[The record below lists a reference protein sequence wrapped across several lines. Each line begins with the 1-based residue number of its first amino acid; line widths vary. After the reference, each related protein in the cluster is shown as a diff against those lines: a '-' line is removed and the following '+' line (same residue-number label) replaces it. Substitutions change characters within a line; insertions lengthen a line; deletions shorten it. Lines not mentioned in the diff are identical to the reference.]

1 MREQLIG
8 KLDDFE
14 DGSKR
19 LLSVNNVDIGVFRL
33 DGALHAWRNVCPHQ
47 GGPVCQGR
55 LFKRVID
62 NLGPDKQHHGRNYDD
77 SQLHIVC
84 PWHGAEF
91 NIRTGAHAGIPDLKL
106 TPVEIQVRDEKV
118 YVRVD

>member
-1 MREQLIG
+1 MSEHEIG
-8 KLDDFE
+8 PKDQFE
-14 DGSKR
+14 DGGKK
-19 LLSVNNVDIGVFRL
+19 LLSVGGVDIGVFRRG
-33 DGALHAWRNVCPHQ
+33 DEFHAWRNVCPHQ

-62 NLGPDKQHHGRNYDD
+62 NLGPDKQHHGRTYDE
-77 SQLHIVC
+77 SQMHIVC

-91 NIRTGAHAGIPDLKL
+91 NVRTGAHAGIPELSL
-106 TPVEIQVRDEKV
+106 TPVEITVRDEKV

>member
-1 MREQLIG
+1 MTEHLIG
-8 KLDDFE
+8 NLHEFTDGAKL
-14 DGSKR
+14 
-19 LLSVNNVDIGVFRL
+19 LLSVSGADIGIFRL
-33 DGALHAWRNVCPHQ
+33 DGAFHAWRNVCPHQ

-55 LFKRVID
+55 IFKRVID
-62 NLGPDKQHHGRNYDD
+62 DLGSDKQHHGRAYDE

-91 NIRTGAHAGIPDLKL
+91 NIRTGAHAGIPDLSL
-106 TPVEIQVRDEKV
+106 TPIEIFVRDEKV